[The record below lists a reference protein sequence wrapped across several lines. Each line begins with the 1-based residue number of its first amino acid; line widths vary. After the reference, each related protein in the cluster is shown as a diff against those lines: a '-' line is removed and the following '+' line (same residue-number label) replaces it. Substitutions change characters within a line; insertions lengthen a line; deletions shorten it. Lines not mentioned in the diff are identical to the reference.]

1 MWSFLTKKSLVTLR
15 AELTKKMPQRPHFLS
30 KLYRDKQ
37 MAPSLSESATSKGKM
52 ASFYEQLLKEHQTS

>member
-30 KLYRDKQ
+30 KLYGDKQ
-37 MAPSLSESATSKGKM
+37 MAPP
-52 ASFYEQLLKEHQTS
+52 